1 MDFRSSFNRLIY
13 LNKRTCLSVWAA
25 VLLAVILICPGP
37 ARSADPTTAAA
48 PPALTEATSTTTEPP
63 GGPAATTET
72 STTGS
77 TATTESTDSTATTD
91 STSTTTTTETTT
103 TTTTTLPETPEQ
115 KLTRLTGLMRQ
126 VNLPDVRIKAAQL
139 LHQVQIGLPPETFY
153 KKLAELDV
161 PKEHRFFLME
171 VKKDIGNIL
180 GNDGLRFFLG
190 APTAAG
196 GSAVETR
203 LLTWRRQM
211 VMEGIKQVIQEF
223 RGKNSI
229 NGQEFRVYYAEI
241 GGWANETPDQM
252 KFEGDIDFSFV
263 CGSQML
269 AWQMKM
275 AFDSYVK
282 NRLGLTG
289 QQADTVCTAHGMA
302 EPEVY
307 VGEHGKIF
315 AERAMETSQLKEID
329 LKKGVLG
336 SMIEGSK
343 VLENI
348 AYDARKAGDIPELA
362 RNKTPTEPGI
372 SMEMVRHFL
381 HDIMHNPVYTDIDSF
396 LKAAKYT
403 FRSNDALGKA
413 FGLAAGDAKLDTFVR
428 QMLDAKKA
436 GSDVQTDII
445 RDFFDGKMP
454 WGVELGPNQGGKS
467 RLTIRANKAMLDS
480 FFARCRDVMW
490 DNAAKGF
497 EKTLSDLKAKAGA
510 INDGA
515 GAARLKAEMDAVLKM
530 MEIEFLL
537 FDDPKVGAPIDGRV
551 RSAMTDLRSMYKG
564 FMHKWGLK
572 MLTTEEMKEFKFLEA
587 MLKQGGDWNI
597 KTVVVGMINTAGRSV
612 DTVNM
617 YLDILDDK
625 LMGELRGESG
635 EWRQYLENTRK
646 KPILDEWNTQG
657 RGAPPS
663 GLQQKAVKPETITG
677 RVEKWMNG
685 KIHNFCLTRKIRNV
699 NMILGESIQSS
710 AGGRAMMK
718 GMIAVNLAQ
727 EIPAYIEA
735 YNKEGWKA
743 LATEFFRRRVPF
755 GSVTEHLIMGRYGMA
770 AWDTVVTF
778 VPPAALF
785 QIAANIGAGIAEQS
799 WKLWWSTEL
808 TYFVDELYED
818 AEFVLKGTDRI
829 SDDLILS
836 NWRLAKIKYRNV
848 EVTVED
854 FAQAKQDQIREMI
867 RSLETPHRFREFPIE
882 YKYEGLT
889 GLFDLDMMLR
899 ENLEETDN
907 FLFMINEM
915 KKHPAVG
922 EQLKDHYMDLWITR
936 WEQVKLNFILKTIA
950 ILEDRRKAEQ
960 IQKSG
965 KLEEVVK
972 ELMKAAEKLKIKDE
986 VQKGLEGELGKDIY
1000 RYFSYLKDIMVGLKR
1015 EFYGQPDV
1023 WDEYEEGTRTLI
1035 HYLETYRDII
1045 EARKETEEEFAL
1057 GLIDDRGLRLITGP
1071 YFLKGKADQ
1080 DKSGHR
1086 RWRLLPEQTKG
1097 EVKSELEAIKAKYV
1111 SPGTLEEQ
1119 GYDRRMLDYI
1129 TRHDVWREAWK
1140 HVNSQGTEKAPSFW
1154 EVVKS
1159 RFSERDYRY
1168 DRNPAL
1174 ARFKFHKERRDKL
1187 VEEFEEHYKNKAEE
1201 EPPVDPD
1208 AACKE
1213 ALEKAKELSGRVG
1226 EKVGETA
1233 DGLARAAKATEALAG
1248 LPGAVSTAEAQAKRA
1263 GRLAEQADKLA
1274 IEANQ
1279 LTIRI
1284 CAGAD
1289 RIGQAADPKAELKKL
1304 EADLAKL
1311 KTLPPE
1317 MDSQAA
1323 AAEAAAQKVN
1333 KEHEKLRNLPADVSA
1348 AEAELAELAQALA
1361 KLKEEAAGL
1370 PKIEAKTEPTG
1381 TDSTDSRSGDQ
1392 PEADDCPT
1400 EYVALIK
1407 TIQARLDGL
1416 AKQVTKAKNKL
1427 AEQKGARP
1435 IDELLEKLSSAAA
1448 DADDK
1453 ASQAGQTAAKAAKL
1467 IPKAEQCL
1475 NRAAADLERTEEQ
1488 AGDDVKAAINNCDFE
1503 RAGQLLDA
1511 LPAGDRKT
1519 GLQAEL
1525 DQAKRQAGR
1534 MREVYREARAEYRR
1548 CAYDRAEAKINQAIG
1563 LAPCAKFRESL
1574 SAQLGQ
1580 VAAARTREEG
1590 VMTLYNQA
1598 RADKTACNLDAAVAK
1613 LNQALG
1619 QTKCGPNRQKIYA
1632 LKTEIEGMIQS
1643 GTGNAALTEG
1653 KALAEACKFEEA
1665 IAKLNQA
1672 AASGCGAEAARAEL
1686 ARVNARQAYEA
1697 ETKQVYSQGRA
1708 AYKNCRLDE
1717 AIGHYQAA
1725 LGRTRCPAY
1734 KAKINK
1740 AIAQARTVQAAEEE
1754 AKSLLEGGRR
1764 LAQQNR
1770 TDQARQ
1776 ALNRA
1781 KARAKCRGTKAE
1793 IDAALAA
1800 LGDGPPPPNVEEPGE
1815 PYVVALQM
1823 HLPWPTNPPKGVKP
1837 PKNADKATKERI
1849 KAENRRR
1856 AKAFIRSLS
1865 LSQCTIKRMDK
1876 KGDQPLLVH
1885 IHGEALKKYSRQDF
1899 QTGQAVA
1906 ADLSGNLSDKGKS
1919 VNLNGALLFKVG
1931 GVYADIPQAL
1941 AANPLLA
1948 ERIRK
1953 NRSKGKSTAFMDGL
1967 SVSNEQGTGIIQE
1980 KASRVIFGPWRP
1992 GWSAADKQK
2001 ALMLTKTILNMLA
2014 DMGIFDCF
2022 VAGAVYR
2029 NPQAEELNI
2038 LRHFRD
2044 GVMARTEAGRRLIRF
2059 YYRNGPGAAAWVYDK
2074 PWLVKPIKTALDR
2087 LTDWLEKTDPRAVEV
2102 DPRVKAVLNWA
2113 ADWAAWAEMI
2123 PGGQSRPDRTGLDW
2137 LISPGLRAQWAE
2149 NK

>member
-1 MDFRSSFNRLIY
+1 
-13 LNKRTCLSVWAA
+13 
-25 VLLAVILICPGP
+25 
-37 ARSADPTTAAA
+37 
-48 PPALTEATSTTTEPP
+48 
-63 GGPAATTET
+63 
-72 STTGS
+72 
-77 TATTESTDSTATTD
+77 
-91 STSTTTTTETTT
+91 
-103 TTTTTLPETPEQ
+103 
-115 KLTRLTGLMRQ
+115 
-126 VNLPDVRIKAAQL
+126 
-139 LHQVQIGLPPETFY
+139 
-153 KKLAELDV
+153 
-161 PKEHRFFLME
+161 
-171 VKKDIGNIL
+171 
-180 GNDGLRFFLG
+180 
-190 APTAAG
+190 
-196 GSAVETR
+196 
-203 LLTWRRQM
+203 
-211 VMEGIKQVIQEF
+211 
-223 RGKNSI
+223 
-229 NGQEFRVYYAEI
+229 
-241 GGWANETPDQM
+241 
-252 KFEGDIDFSFV
+252 
-263 CGSQML
+263 
-269 AWQMKM
+269 
-275 AFDSYVK
+275 
-282 NRLGLTG
+282 
-289 QQADTVCTAHGMA
+289 
-302 EPEVY
+302 
-307 VGEHGKIF
+307 
-315 AERAMETSQLKEID
+315 
-329 LKKGVLG
+329 
-336 SMIEGSK
+336 MI
-343 VLENI
+343 
-348 AYDARKAGDIPELA
+348 
-362 RNKTPTEPGI
+362 
-372 SMEMVRHFL
+372 
-381 HDIMHNPVYTDIDSF
+381 
-396 LKAAKYT
+396 
-403 FRSNDALGKA
+403 
-413 FGLAAGDAKLDTFVR
+413 
-428 QMLDAKKA
+428 
-436 GSDVQTDII
+436 
-445 RDFFDGKMP
+445 
-454 WGVELGPNQGGKS
+454 
-467 RLTIRANKAMLDS
+467 
-480 FFARCRDVMW
+480 
-490 DNAAKGF
+490 
-497 EKTLSDLKAKAGA
+497 
-510 INDGA
+510 
-515 GAARLKAEMDAVLKM
+515 
-530 MEIEFLL
+530 
-537 FDDPKVGAPIDGRV
+537 
-551 RSAMTDLRSMYKG
+551 DLRSMYKG

-587 MLKQGGDWNI
+587 MLKQGGDWNL

-635 EWRQYLENTRK
+635 EWRQYLEETRK
-646 KPILDEWNTQG
+646 KPILDEWNRQG
-657 RGAPPS
+657 RGAPPG
-663 GLQQKAVKPETITG
+663 GLRQKAVKPETITG
-677 RVEKWMNG
+677 RVQKWMNG

-735 YNKEGWKA
+735 YNKEGWTA

-785 QIAANIGAGIAEQS
+785 QVAANIGAGIAEQS

-808 TYFVDELYED
+808 TYFVDELYEN

-836 NWRLAKIKYRNV
+836 NWRLAKIKYQNV

-854 FAQAKQDQIREMI
+854 FASAKQDQIREMI

-915 KKHPAVG
+915 KKHPSVG
-922 EQLKDHYMDLWITR
+922 EKLKDHYMDLWITR

-986 VQKGLEGELGKDIY
+986 VQVGLKSELGNDIF
-1000 RYFSYLKDIMVGLKR
+1000 RYFSYLKDVLVGLKR

-1023 WDEYEEGTRTLI
+1023 WDEYEEGTRTLVR
-1035 HYLETYRDII
+1035 YLETYRDII
-1045 EARKETEEEFAL
+1045 EARKEAEEEFAL
-1057 GLIDDRGLRLITGP
+1057 GLVDDRGLRLITGP

-1086 RWRLLPEQTKG
+1086 RWRLLPGETKA
-1097 EVKSELEAIKAKYV
+1097 EVTSPNWRRSRVNTSPRPLWRSRATTAGCWTT
-1111 SPGTLEEQ
+1111 SPGPTF
-1119 GYDRRMLDYI
+1119 GGRPGSTSTPKGRRKPRPSGRWSRAVSANGI
-1129 TRHDVWREAWK
+1129 T
-1140 HVNSQGTEKAPSFW
+1140 GTTAIRPWPGSSSTRSDGITW
-1154 EVVKS
+1154 SSSS
-1159 RFSERDYRY
+1159 RNTTRTR
-1168 DRNPAL
+1168 P
-1174 ARFKFHKERRDKL
+1174 RRR
-1187 VEEFEEHYKNKAEE
+1187 
-1201 EPPVDPD
+1201 PPVNPD
-1208 AACKE
+1208 TACKE
-1213 ALEKAKELSGRVG
+1213 ALETAKELSGRIEEKAG
-1226 EKVGETA
+1226 EMA
-1233 DGLARAAKATEALAG
+1233 DGLARAAKATEVLAG

-1263 GRLAEQADKLA
+1263 GRLAEQVDKLA

-1289 RIGQAADPKAELKKL
+1289 RVGQAADPKVELKKL

-1323 AAEAAAQKVN
+1323 AADAAAKKVN
-1333 KEHEKLRNLPADVSA
+1333 KEQEKLRNLPADVSA

-1370 PKIEAKTEPTG
+1370 PKIEAKTEPA
-1381 TDSTDSRSGDQ
+1381 DSRADDE
-1392 PEADDCPT
+1392 PEAEDCPAQ
-1400 EYVALIK
+1400 YAALVK
-1407 TIQARLDGL
+1407 SLTARLDGL
-1416 AKQVTKAKNKL
+1416 AERVTKAETKL
-1427 AEQKGARP
+1427 KQQKGTRP
-1435 IDELLEKLSSAAA
+1435 IDELLEKLSTAAA
-1448 DADDK
+1448 EADDQAAQAAK
-1453 ASQAGQTAAKAAKL
+1453 AAAKAAKL

-1475 NRAAADLERTEEQ
+1475 NQAEADLERTADQE
-1488 AGDDVKAAINNCDFE
+1488 ANDVRAAINNCDFE
-1503 RAGQLLDA
+1503 KAGQLLNA

-1519 GLQAEL
+1519 TLRADL
-1525 DQAKRQAGR
+1525 DRAKRQADR
-1534 MREVYREARAEYRR
+1534 MREVYREAQAEYRR

-1563 LAPCAKFRESL
+1563 LAPCAKFRDSL
-1574 SAQLGQ
+1574 TARLGRI
-1580 VAAARTREEG
+1580 AAARTREDA
-1590 VMTLYNQA
+1590 VLNLYNQA
-1598 RADKTACNLDAAVAK
+1598 RADKTACNLDAALVK
-1613 LNQALG
+1613 LNQALN

-1632 LKTEIEGMIQS
+1632 LKAEIEGMIQS
-1643 GTGNAALTEG
+1643 GSGNAALTEG

-1686 ARVNARQAYEA
+1686 ARVKARQAYEA

-1717 AIGHYQAA
+1717 AIGHYQTA

-1740 AIAQARTVQAAEEE
+1740 AIAQARTVQADE
-1754 AKSLLEGGRR
+1754 AAARSLLDQGRR
-1764 LAQQNR
+1764 LGGQGR

-1776 ALNRA
+1776 TLNQ
-1781 KARAKCRGTKAE
+1781 ARTKA
-1793 IDAALAA
+1793 ICKTTKADIAAALAA
-1800 LGDGPPPPNVEEPGE
+1800 LGDGSPPPPSANEPGE

-1823 HLPWPTNPPKGVKP
+1823 HLPWPTNMPKAVKP

-1885 IHGEALKKYSRQDF
+1885 IHGEALKKYSRRDF
-1899 QTGQAVA
+1899 QTGQAVTG
-1906 ADLSGNLSDKGKS
+1906 DLSGHFSDKGKS

-1941 AANPLLA
+1941 ADNPLLA

-1953 NRSKGKSTAFMDGL
+1953 QRTKGKSTASMEGL

-2001 ALMLTKTILNMLA
+2001 ALMLTKTILSMLA

-2022 VAGAVYR
+2022 IAGAVYR
-2029 NPQAEELNI
+2029 NHQAEELKI
-2038 LRHFRD
+2038 LRNFRD

-2087 LTDWLEKTDPRAVEV
+2087 LTDWLEKTDQKAVEA
-2102 DPRVKAVLNWA
+2102 DPRVKAVLTWA
-2113 ADWAAWAEMI
+2113 ADWVAWAEMI
-2123 PGGQSRPDRTGLDW
+2123 PGGLNRPDRSGLYW
-2137 LISPGLRAQWAE
+2137 LISPGLRAQWALP
-2149 NK
+2149 K